1 MRVSSTSTG
10 TQIVCTTIFCK
21 KKRGRKKKCSLDD
34 GEAFAS
40 DSNVDSRRHRN
51 VGYADKLALGA
62 ISRNVYGELIFIH
75 EES

>member
-10 TQIVCTTIFCK
+10 TQIVCTRIFCK
-21 KKRGRKKKCSLDD
+21 KKRGRKQKCGLDD

-40 DSNVDSRRHRN
+40 DSVDNRLHRN